1 MNCNEQENNT
11 TSDKLRRL
19 FELVAFIGMSFYM
32 HNSSIAGN
40 KPLSTVIVLVV
51 ISIVLII
58 PKRESFIMTF
68 GLLLQSNGFFL
79 STGLLFEVVLV
90 LAFSIKYVN
99 SFIFH
104 RKKVSVLFVVM
115 LGVLTMNIIHKDLD
129 ILFLIRVCSR
139 IMVAYLIIEDS
150 EFLLSERNIISLSNY
165 SFIAIAF
172 IAVYSYIHGVN
183 FWGSGYGPSL
193 YGTVRLGEA
202 YRDHAGADTIGY
214 VLCLVFPIVLQTF
227 YLNRRKIWPIVQTL
241 IMIFIGLRLLSR

>member
-90 LAFSIKYVN
+90 LAFSIKYIN

-104 RKKVSVLFVVM
+104 SKKVSVLFVVM
-115 LGVLTMNIIHKDLD
+115 LGVLTMNIIHTD
-129 ILFLIRVCSR
+129 
-139 IMVAYLIIEDS
+139 
-150 EFLLSERNIISLSNY
+150 
-165 SFIAIAF
+165 
-172 IAVYSYIHGVN
+172 
-183 FWGSGYGPSL
+183 
-193 YGTVRLGEA
+193 
-202 YRDHAGADTIGY
+202 
-214 VLCLVFPIVLQTF
+214 
-227 YLNRRKIWPIVQTL
+227 
-241 IMIFIGLRLLSR
+241 